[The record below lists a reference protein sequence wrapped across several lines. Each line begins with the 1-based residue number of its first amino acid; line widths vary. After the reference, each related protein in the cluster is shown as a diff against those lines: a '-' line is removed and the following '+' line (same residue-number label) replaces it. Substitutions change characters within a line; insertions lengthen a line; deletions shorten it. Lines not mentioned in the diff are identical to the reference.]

1 MKLRGTVKVPQRLEN
16 ETAYE
21 KSPRQVRRRAKD
33 RAPRQYIDWNPNLPP
48 AAFPTLER
56 PRTPQKVGDR
66 ISIQDRTIH
75 PDHKGG
81 HATRSQDGGTRNGS
95 DKTKTAGVRL
105 SALISDSFENSV
117 ASNGDLNPIYE
128 KNMAQMTNAGEE
140 SASVNQD
147 MEDSD
152 PEHTTADDLCLGTS
166 KVGFFLIHK
175 AARLTMN

>member
-1 MKLRGTVKVPQRLEN
+1 MELRGTVKIPQRLED

-21 KSPRQVRRRAKD
+21 KNPRQVRRRAKD

>member
-21 KSPRQVRRRAKD
+21 KNPRQVRRRAKGQT
-33 RAPRQYIDWNPNLPP
+33 PRQYIDWNPNLPP

-56 PRTPQKVGDR
+56 PRTPQKVDDR

-75 PDHKGG
+75 LDDKGG
-81 HATRSQDGGTRNGS
+81 HATPSQDGGASNGS
-95 DKTKTAGVRL
+95 DKTKTAAVRL

-128 KNMAQMTNAGEE
+128 KNKAQIINAEEE
-140 SASVNQD
+140 SSSVNQD
-147 MEDSD
+147 MDDSD
-152 PEHTTADDLCLGTS
+152 SEHTTTDYLCLGTP
-166 KVGFFLIHK
+166 KVS
-175 AARLTMN
+175 